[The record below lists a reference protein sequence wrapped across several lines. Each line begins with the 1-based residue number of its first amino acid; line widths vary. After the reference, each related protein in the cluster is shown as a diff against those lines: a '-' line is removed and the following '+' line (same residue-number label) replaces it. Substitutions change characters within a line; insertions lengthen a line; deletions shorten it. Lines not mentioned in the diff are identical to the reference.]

1 VKRGISIVMA
11 LLMLAAMFHITVAT
25 HFCGGE
31 VAASLIS
38 FSGKLA
44 SCGMEG
50 PGKELP
56 LPGTYFTRHCCE
68 DVVTAYGT
76 DSNYSPSVF
85 VVNDISQDKFQIF
98 NIPTGTPVNS
108 IPVLKSISNNGS
120 PPGVVLST
128 YVDLSYICVFRI

>member
-1 VKRGISIVMA
+1 MKRGISIVLA
-11 LLMLAAMFHITVAT
+11 FLMLAAMFHITVAT

-38 FSGKLA
+38 ISDKLA

-56 LPGTYFTRHCCE
+56 LTGTYITRHCCE

-76 DSNYSPSVF
+76 DSNYTPSSF
-85 VVNDISQDKFQIF
+85 LIKDTFQDNIQIF
-98 NIPTGTPVNS
+98 NMTPGTPVHN
-108 IPVLKSISNNGS
+108 IALLKTVSNNES
-120 PPGVVLST
+120 PPGVLQPT
-128 YVDLSYICVFRI
+128 EVDLSYICIFRI